1 MRYHTIARQ
10 VRRDVHLTACLAVA
24 LATLGCGSLPMVASK
39 VEPAP
44 FQDHDLAFLEAGSTD
59 LATLTEELGPATIV
73 RSDGRLEVYAA
84 AVNQKRVVMVGS
96 GSPFKHHYLIVELD
110 SHDVVQRFEVVR
122 PKRTPLFGTA
132 GLPCTSWGV
141 CILRDPWQY
150 HMGLFSLGHEV
161 LPAGN
166 DIAVVLDTAEADVLA
181 KEYLPSDDECA
192 IYLYN
197 ALKSGVWSLIR
208 VATDEKPR
216 RYLPEGTYCWFTA
229 PPGRH
234 AIRASFGP
242 DCEVKQT
249 RTFELDC
256 EPARSYFL
264 SLAGKTCS
272 KTSITLEPEAT
283 ARQALKERRLIFW

>member
-1 MRYHTIARQ
+1 MRCHTVARQ

-73 RSDGRLEVYAA
+73 
-84 AVNQKRVVMVGS
+84 
-96 GSPFKHHYLIVELD
+96 
-110 SHDVVQRFEVVR
+110 
-122 PKRTPLFGTA
+122 
-132 GLPCTSWGV
+132 
-141 CILRDPWQY
+141 
-150 HMGLFSLGHEV
+150 
-161 LPAGN
+161 
-166 DIAVVLDTAEADVLA
+166 
-181 KEYLPSDDECA
+181 
-192 IYLYN
+192 LYN

-242 DCEVKQT
+242 NCKVKQT

-283 ARQALKERRLIFW
+283 ARQALKERRLTFW